1 MKVTDSKDL
10 LCKIIQNIRFRAPI
24 FNQSLQESE
33 HKKACILSHNVFSH
47 QSVSSSKRASTG
59 ASGGG
64 KIFSQAFACIFGP
77 KELLI
82 IKEPGNTT
90 TGTHNSKISKW
101 TENYW
106 FCSSYLRH
114 FKQANTVLIFF
125 LVYKRSIPSSSQ
137 FEVKHRIK
145 FLIHS
150 GRAKP
155 WQVIFRDCFGSSNVP
170 KRLLPKLLTSSKISK

>member
-1 MKVTDSKDL
+1 MGLYNTLKCSNFKEKIAAFSMKVTDSKDL

-90 TGTHNSKISKW
+90 TGTHNSK
-101 TENYW
+101 N
-106 FCSSYLRH
+106 
-114 FKQANTVLIFF
+114 
-125 LVYKRSIPSSSQ
+125 
-137 FEVKHRIK
+137 
-145 FLIHS
+145 
-150 GRAKP
+150 
-155 WQVIFRDCFGSSNVP
+155 
-170 KRLLPKLLTSSKISK
+170 

>member
-1 MKVTDSKDL
+1 MGNVAKYQHGWNMTFTVVELLMIIPKSTYLSISLPYFSIYHFFSLTL

-90 TGTHNSKISKW
+90 TGTHNSK
-101 TENYW
+101 N
-106 FCSSYLRH
+106 
-114 FKQANTVLIFF
+114 
-125 LVYKRSIPSSSQ
+125 
-137 FEVKHRIK
+137 
-145 FLIHS
+145 
-150 GRAKP
+150 
-155 WQVIFRDCFGSSNVP
+155 
-170 KRLLPKLLTSSKISK
+170 

>member
-1 MKVTDSKDL
+1 MEDNTTEGMFEVLGSASGLNRMKPLSDPKY
-10 LCKIIQNIRFRAPI
+10 
-24 FNQSLQESE
+24 QSLQESE

-90 TGTHNSKISKW
+90 TGTHNSK
-101 TENYW
+101 N
-106 FCSSYLRH
+106 
-114 FKQANTVLIFF
+114 
-125 LVYKRSIPSSSQ
+125 
-137 FEVKHRIK
+137 
-145 FLIHS
+145 
-150 GRAKP
+150 
-155 WQVIFRDCFGSSNVP
+155 
-170 KRLLPKLLTSSKISK
+170 

>member
-59 ASGGG
+59 AFGGG

-82 IKEPGNTT
+82 IKDPGNTT
-90 TGTHNSKISKW
+90 TGTHNSK
-101 TENYW
+101 NQQMN
-106 FCSSYLRH
+106 R
-114 FKQANTVLIFF
+114 
-125 LVYKRSIPSSSQ
+125 
-137 FEVKHRIK
+137 
-145 FLIHS
+145 
-150 GRAKP
+150 
-155 WQVIFRDCFGSSNVP
+155 
-170 KRLLPKLLTSSKISK
+170 KLLVLQLLLTTFQTGKYCAYFLFSLQKVDTQFKSIRGKAQDKIPYPQRQG